1 MPILPVR
8 DLGSVGVVADVSPY
22 NLPISAF
29 SRGDNVVF
37 KDGKAERAPIFKSV
51 FEEVNN
57 EPLIGA
63 MVSQTEASGVDSFYV
78 CDRNYAVNKWSY
90 PLFTGQINN
99 IYSTMTTGSTNTIP
113 VTGTTLADVVYF
125 NKPDARPI
133 YKLPSET
140 FFREL
145 YPKSFA
151 PNSPTSTWGTS
162 SDVWTCQSLRSYG
175 DFLIAL
181 GMTEGGVEKPARV
194 RWCDPVLANEAAI
207 KWDASDTTTLAGFN
221 DLVQLDGGIIDGLSL
236 GNQFVIYSRDQVW
249 LMDFVGGQ
257 FVFNFR
263 RLYSDI
269 GIINANC
276 VVEVGGAHFVFGNDD
291 IYTHNGTAKQSIA
304 SGKVRDF
311 IFNNMNSNSNH
322 VNFVHHSERF
332 NIIMFCYNSGDSNA
346 KFDHAEHCNKAAVYN
361 YEEGTWSFMD
371 LPNVTASGVGNLSAN
386 EITYD
391 EAGAPTYES
400 LGGNYQDST
409 ASFSRQSLF
418 INAVQRIESPSS
430 TTDYPVAS
438 ADAYHGFTK
447 ANLLALDSLTDPRVV
462 AAYQAEQNAGA
473 TLERTGIDL
482 DETGQNLRA
491 YKSLT
496 NLYPQMVSASNS
508 SISFSVGAADL
519 PNNAPNYSTVT
530 SFSPSTAYQVNTR
543 AAGRYLSYKVS
554 TTDPESHFAFTGFDA
569 DFLMTSKR

>member
-29 SRGDNVVF
+29 SRGDNVLF
-37 KDGKAERAPIFKSV
+37 KDGKAERAPIFKNV
-51 FEEVNN
+51 YTEPTYEV
-57 EPLIGA
+57 LIGA
-63 MVSQTEASGVDSFYV
+63 MVSQTEAAGVDSFFV
-78 CDRNYAVNKWSY
+78 CDRGYNISKWSY
-90 PLFTGQINN
+90 PNFISQGSLTYQTVTAL
-99 IYSTMTTGSTNTIP
+99 STPTVP

-125 NKPDARPI
+125 SKPDARPV
-133 YKLPSET
+133 YKLPTEV
-140 FFREL
+140 FFRDL
-145 YPKSFA
+145 YPKAGA
-151 PNSPTSTWGTS
+151 PNSPTSTWGSS
-162 SDVWTCQSLRSYG
+162 SDVWSCQALRSYG

-181 GMTEGGVEKPARV
+181 GMNEGGVEKPARV
-194 RWCDPVLANEAAI
+194 RWCDPVLANEAAV

-276 VVEVGGAHFVFGNDD
+276 VVEVGSAHYVFGNDD
-291 IYTHNGTAKQSIA
+291 IYAHNGTEKQSIA

-311 IFNNMNSNSNH
+311 IFNNMNSSNNH

-332 NIIMFCYNSGDSNA
+332 NIVMFCYNSGDGNA

-430 TTDYPVAS
+430 TSAYPVSS
-438 ADAYHGFTK
+438 ADSYHGLTK

-462 AAYQAEQNAGA
+462 ASYQAGQNAGA

-496 NLYPQMVSASNS
+496 NLYPQMVSASGS
-508 SISFSVGAADL
+508 TISFSVGAADL

-530 SFSPSTAYQVNTR
+530 FFHPSSQYQVNTR

-554 TTDPESHFAFTGFDA
+554 TVDPESHFAFTGFDA